1 MRELIVAILV
11 LMLDRRRIRKGLE
24 MQIQENPSIKEM
36 NGLHFCTHRGK
47 REFCDEANLDIA
59 SNS

>member
-1 MRELIVAILV
+1 MIVAILV

-24 MQIQENPSIKEM
+24 MRVQENPSIKEM
-36 NGLHFCTHRGK
+36 NGVHYCTQRGTG
-47 REFCDEANLDIA
+47 EFCDEANQDIA